1 VLFFLPQN
9 AWWDFFFLIVAGEKK
24 GRKDIKKK
32 QAPTP

>member
-9 AWWDFFFLIVAGEKK
+9 AWWDFFLIVAGEKK